1 MRLNRRQLGQS
12 SMQKFAGPVRG
23 ILAALAILALGAA
36 TLANAQ
42 DRGTHASLQKFK
54 STSNSNDLAVVN
66 AHTDMRA
73 AYAQLP
79 LIFEPNQGQT
89 DAQVK
94 FLARGAGYGLFL
106 TQDSAVLSL
115 QHASKGKLS
124 GAVLR
129 MDLAGSK
136 GASTIAGTDLLP
148 GSSSYFIG
156 NDPSKWH
163 SHIPQFAQVRYSA
176 VYPGIDL
183 IYYGKQGQL
192 EYDFRVAPG
201 SDPSQVRL
209 HFSGAQNLTRAANGD
224 IVLATKDGDVHLH
237 APEIYQQSGTKREP
251 VAGNYV
257 LASQNDV
264 EFSVGAYD
272 HSRELVIDPVLTYST
287 YLGGSGNESCTAILG
302 TTTPVPGCPS
312 IAVDAISN
320 VYIAS
325 ISNSAN
331 FPNPTAP
338 PTLSG
343 TANIAIA
350 KINIAATGA
359 AQLVNS
365 IFLGGNGTD
374 IPVGI
379 AVDSGFHVIVA
390 GTTSS
395 TNFPVIQAYQ
405 SAPASPGN
413 HVFVTKI
420 DLAANS
426 PLYST
431 YLSGNGVDTASGL
444 ALDGSG
450 DIYVSGTTTSND
462 TPSQTDVFPATL
474 GSFQSSAA
482 SLATNKFFFTKLNPF
497 SSAVASILYSTYFG
511 GGNPS
516 NGVAIGGGISLDI
529 SGDVYLTGGT
539 NFLNTQNNPSTDFP
553 ILNALQ
559 VCLDT
564 PVNPGTGTC
573 SVALTAT
580 DAFVAKFAPQTGSTN
595 QFTLNYST
603 YLGGTGDDVGFG
615 VAADSAGDA
624 FVTGSTSSTDFVLAG
639 TTNPFQSANN
649 GGASD
654 AFVAKLSPFSI
665 VAGTTATEAVVLDY
679 FSYLGGSGADVGLAI
694 DADDTGGAYVTG
706 YTDSPNFPT
715 NNGVFTANA
724 GGRDA
729 FAARVDTTATTAT
742 TPSEFMTYLG
752 GAGNDAGTSIVR
764 DTQGGTLVA
773 GETFSSNFPTANPF
787 QGSLAGTSDAFVTRL
802 GPSVSLT
809 MAGVPSPTPVGIGNQ
824 VTFTYT
830 ITNNGDALPG
840 LTFTETYPATGVS
853 NVTGSSSGG
862 ACGGS
867 AGTLVCSVGP
877 VAGAGATTTVTVLM
891 VPNTGGSLG
900 TTASVTAAGCPTQFC
915 ASTQVTANVTDF
927 GVAAQPPN
935 ATVVA
940 GQPATYQITV
950 NPLNFSNLPNAVT
963 LACSSTL
970 PTGATC
976 VFTNNP
982 ITTLTGPQTRTLVV
996 NSTAR
1001 TTTTAQ
1007 NFRGGNLFY
1016 AMFLPLSGLVLV
1028 GACFGG
1034 PDSRK
1039 RRLLIALFICGL
1051 FGTVFVQVGCGSSGS
1066 TTTVSGTPAGSYNIT
1081 ITATTGSASRST
1093 IITLNVQ

>member
-23 ILAALAILALGAA
+23 FLASLAILALGAA
-36 TLANAQ
+36 ALANAQ
-42 DRGTHASLQKFK
+42 DRGTHASLQK
-54 STSNSNDLAVVN
+54 SYSNDLAVSN
-66 AHTDMRA
+66 ARSHIRA

-79 LIFEPNQGQT
+79 LIFEPNQGQS

-94 FLARGAGYGLFL
+94 FLARGDGYGLFL
-106 TQDSAVLSL
+106 TANSAVLSL
-115 QHASKGKLS
+115 RQASNGKS
-124 GAVLR
+124 RGAVLG
-129 MDLAGSK
+129 MDLVGTK
-136 GASTIAGTDLLP
+136 GARAIAGVDLLP

-163 SHIPQFAQVRYSA
+163 THIPQFAQVRYSA

-183 IYYGKQGQL
+183 IYYGRQGQL
-192 EYDFRVAPG
+192 EYDFRVTPG
-201 SDPSQVRL
+201 SDPSQVKL
-209 HFSGAQNLTRAANGD
+209 HFSGAENLARAANGD
-224 IVLATKDGDVHLH
+224 IVLSTPDGNVRLH
-237 APEIYQQSGTKREP
+237 APEIYQQSGTTRQSI
-251 VAGNYV
+251 AGHYV
-257 LASQNDV
+257 LLGQNDV
-264 EFSVGAYD
+264 KFVVGAYD

-287 YLGGSGNESCTAILG
+287 YLGGSGNEACSAILG
-302 TTTPVPGCPS
+302 SATPVSGCPA

-325 ISNSAN
+325 ISNSTD

-338 PTLSG
+338 PALIG
-343 TANIAIA
+343 TANVAIS

-359 AQLVNS
+359 TQLVNS

-374 IPVGI
+374 IPAGI

-405 SAPASPGN
+405 STPASPGN

-462 TPSQTDVFPATL
+462 TPSQTDAFPATL

-497 SSAVASILYSTYFG
+497 SSAVASVLYSTYFG

-516 NGVAIGGGISLDI
+516 NGVAIGGGIALDTG
-529 SGDVYLTGGT
+529 GDVYLTGGT
-539 NFLNTQNNPSTDFP
+539 NFLNTQNNPGTDFP
-553 ILNALQ
+553 ITNALQ

-564 PVNPGTGTC
+564 PVNPGSGTC

-580 DAFVAKFAPQTGSTN
+580 DAFVAKFAPVAGSTN

-615 VAADSAGDA
+615 VASDNAGDA
-624 FVTGSTSSTDFVLAG
+624 YVTGSTTSTDFVLP
-639 TTNPFQSANN
+639 TITNPFQSAN

-654 AFVAKLSPFSI
+654 AFVAKLSPFSL
-665 VAGTTATEAVVLDY
+665 VLGTTSTQAVTLDY
-679 FSYLGGSGADVGLAI
+679 FSYLGGSGTDVGLAI
-694 DADDTGGAYVTG
+694 NADNTGGAYVAG

-752 GAGNDAGTSIVR
+752 GAGNDAATSIVR
-764 DTQGGTLVA
+764 DTQGGTLVG

-787 QGSLAGTSDAFVTRL
+787 QGSLAGTSDAFVSRL
-802 GPSVSLT
+802 GPSVNLSMT
-809 MAGVPSPTPVGIGNQ
+809 GSASPTPVGIGNQ

-830 ITNNGDALPG
+830 ITNHGDALPG
-840 LTFTETYPATGVS
+840 LTLTETYPSTGVS

-867 AGTLVCSVGP
+867 SGTLVCSVGP
-877 VAGAGATTTVTVLM
+877 LAGAGATTTVMVLM

-900 TTASVTAAGCPTQFC
+900 TTASVTAPGCPTQFC

-927 GVAAQPPN
+927 GVAAQPPS
-935 ATVVA
+935 ATVIA

-950 NPLNFSNLPNAVT
+950 NPLLFSNLPNAVT
-963 LACSSTL
+963 LACSSSL

-982 ITTLTGPQTRTLVV
+982 ISTLTGPQTRTLVV
-996 NSTAR
+996 NTTAR
-1001 TTTTAQ
+1001 TTTTTQ

-1034 PDSRK
+1034 ADSRK
-1039 RRLLIALFICGL
+1039 RRLMIALFVCGL

-1066 TTTVSGTPAGSYNIT
+1066 TTTVSGTPAGNYNIT

-1093 IITLNVQ
+1093 VIALNVQ

>member
-1 MRLNRRQLGQS
+1 VRLNRCQLGQS
-12 SMQKFAGPVRG
+12 NMQKFAGPVRG
-23 ILAALAILALGAA
+23 LLAALAILALGAA

-42 DRGTHASLQKFK
+42 DRGIQASLQ
-54 STSNSNDLAVVN
+54 TSKDAAIAN
-66 AHTDMRA
+66 ASAHMRT

-79 LIFEPNQGQT
+79 LIFEANQGQS

-106 TQDSAVLSL
+106 TKDAAVLSL
-115 QHASKGKLS
+115 QHASNGKLD

-129 MDLAGSK
+129 MDLVGSK
-136 GASTIAGTDLLP
+136 GASAIAGTDLLP

-201 SDPSQVRL
+201 SDPSQVKL
-209 HFSGAQNLTRAANGD
+209 HFSGAENLTRTENGD
-224 IVLATKDGDVHLH
+224 IVLATKDGDVRLH
-237 APEIYQQSGTKREP
+237 APEIYQQRGAMRQSVG
-251 VAGNYV
+251 GHYI
-257 LASQNDV
+257 LLGQNEL
-264 EFSVGAYD
+264 EFVVGAYD
-272 HSRELVIDPVLTYST
+272 HSRELVIDPVLSYST

-302 TTTPVPGCPS
+302 TTTPVPQCPA

-338 PTLSG
+338 PTLNG
-343 TANIAIA
+343 TANIAIS

-374 IPVGI
+374 VPAGI

-405 SAPASPGN
+405 SVPASPGN

-420 DLAANS
+420 DLGANS

-431 YLSGNGVDTASGL
+431 YLSGNGVDTASGV

-450 DIYVSGTTTSND
+450 DIYVTGTTTSND

-482 SLATNKFFFTKLNPF
+482 SLATNKFFFTKVNPF

-516 NGVAIGGGISLDI
+516 NGVAIGGGIALDV
-529 SGDVYLTGGT
+529 SGNVYLTGST

-564 PVNPGTGTC
+564 PVNPGSGTC

-580 DAFVAKFAPQTGSTN
+580 DAFIAKFAPQTGSTN

-603 YLGGTGDDVGFG
+603 YLGGTGDDNGFG

-624 FVTGSTSSTDFVLAG
+624 FVTGSTTSTDFVLAG
-639 TTNPFQSANN
+639 TTNPFQSAN
-649 GGASD
+649 GGGTD

-665 VAGTTATEAVVLDY
+665 VVGTTGTQAVVLDY
-679 FSYLGGSGADVGLAI
+679 FSYLGGSGTDAGLAI
-694 DADDTGGAYVTG
+694 DADDTGGAYVAG
-706 YTDSPNFPT
+706 YTDSANFPT
-715 NNGVFTANA
+715 NNGVFTAPA
-724 GGRDA
+724 GGLDA

-752 GAGNDAGTSIVR
+752 GGGNDAGTSIVR

-773 GETFSSNFPTANPF
+773 GETASSNFPTANPF
-787 QGSLAGTSDAFVTRL
+787 QPALAGSSDAFITRF

-809 MAGVPSPTPVGIGNQ
+809 MIGVPSPTPVGIGNQ

-830 ITNNGDALPG
+830 ITNHGDALPG

-867 AGTLVCSVGP
+867 AGTLVCSVGA

-891 VPNTGGSLG
+891 VPNNGGSLG
-900 TTASVTAAGCPTQFC
+900 TTASVTAAGCQTQFC

-927 GVAAQPPN
+927 GVAAQPPSVT
-935 ATVVA
+935 AVA
-940 GQPATYQITV
+940 GQPATYQIAV
-950 NPLNFSNLPNAVT
+950 NPINFSNLPDAVT

-970 PTGATC
+970 PTGASC
-976 VFTNNP
+976 AFTNNP
-982 ITTLTGPQTRTLVV
+982 ITALTGPQTRTLVV
-996 NSTAR
+996 NTIAR
-1001 TTTTAQ
+1001 TTTTVQ
-1007 NFRGGNLFY
+1007 NLRMRNIFY

-1034 PDSRK
+1034 TDSRK
-1039 RRLLIALFICGL
+1039 RRLMIALFVCGL

-1081 ITATTGSASRST
+1081 VTATTGSASRST
-1093 IITLNVQ
+1093 VITLNVQ

>member
-1 MRLNRRQLGQS
+1 MRLNRHQLGQS
-12 SMQKFAGPVRG
+12 CMQKFAGPVRG
-23 ILAALAILALGAA
+23 FLAMLAILALGAT

-42 DRGTHASLQKFK
+42 DRGTHASLQQ
-54 STSNSNDLAVVN
+54 SNVKDPAVTGARAN
-66 AHTDMRA
+66 IRA

-79 LIFEPNQGQT
+79 LIFEPNQGQS

-94 FLARGAGYGLFL
+94 FLARGEGYGLFL
-106 TQDSAVLSL
+106 TKDSAVLSL
-115 QHASKGKLS
+115 QHAENRKLA

-129 MDLAGSK
+129 MDLVGSK
-136 GASTIAGTDLLP
+136 GAQAVAGTDLLP

-163 SHIPQFAQVRYSA
+163 SHIPQFAQVKYSA
-176 VYPGIDL
+176 IYPGIDL
-183 IYYGKQGQL
+183 VYYGKQGQL

-201 SDPSQVRL
+201 SDPSQVKL
-209 HFSGAQNLTRAANGD
+209 HFSGAENLIQADNGD
-224 IVLATKDGDVHLH
+224 IILSTKDGDVRLH
-237 APEIYQQSGTKREP
+237 APEIYQQSGATREP
-251 VAGNYV
+251 VSGHYALLGGNDLRFV
-257 LASQNDV
+257 
-264 EFSVGAYD
+264 VGAYD
-272 HSRELVIDPVLTYST
+272 HDRELVIDPVLTYST
-287 YLGGSGNESCTAILG
+287 YLGGSGNEACTAILG
-302 TTTPVPGCPS
+302 TSTPVPGCPS

-325 ISNSAN
+325 ISNSAD

-338 PTLSG
+338 PALTG
-343 TANIAIA
+343 TANIAIS

-359 AQLVNS
+359 TQLVNS

-374 IPVGI
+374 IPAGI
-379 AVDSGFHVIVA
+379 AVDSGFRVIVA

-395 TNFPVIQAYQ
+395 TNFPVINAYQ
-405 SAPASPGN
+405 SAPASVGN

-420 DLAANS
+420 DLGANS

-431 YLSGNGVDTASGL
+431 YLSGNGVDTASGV

-450 DIYVSGTTTSND
+450 DIYVSGTTTSSD

-497 SSAVASILYSTYFG
+497 SSSTASVLYSTYFG
-511 GGNPS
+511 GGNPA
-516 NGVAIGGGISLDI
+516 NGVTIGGGIALDT
-529 SGDVYLTGGT
+529 GGNVYLTGGT

-553 ILNALQ
+553 VLNALQ

-564 PVNPGTGTC
+564 PVNPGSGTC

-580 DAFVAKFAPQTGSTN
+580 DAFVAKFSPQTGSTN

-615 VAADSAGDA
+615 VAADSAGEA
-624 FVTGSTSSTDFVLAG
+624 YITGSTTSNDFVLP
-639 TTNPFQSANN
+639 TSTNPFQSANN

-665 VAGTTATEAVVLDY
+665 VVGTTATQAVTLDY
-679 FSYLGGSGADVGLAI
+679 FSYLGGSGGDVGLAI
-694 DADDTGGAYVTG
+694 DSDNTGGAYVAG
-706 YTDSPNFPT
+706 YTDSANFPT

-729 FAARVDTTATTAT
+729 FAARLDTTATTAT

-752 GAGNDAGTSIVR
+752 GGGNDAGTSIVR

-773 GETFSSNFPTANPF
+773 GETSSSNFPTANPF
-787 QGSLAGTSDAFVTRL
+787 QGALAGSSDAFIARF

-809 MAGVPSPTPVGIGNQ
+809 MTGSPSPTPVGIGNQ

-830 ITNNGDALPG
+830 ITNTGDALPG
-840 LTFTETYPATGVS
+840 LTFTEHYPPTGVS

-867 AGTLVCSVGP
+867 AGTLVCSIGAL
-877 VAGAGATTTVTVLM
+877 AGAGATTTVSVLM

-900 TTASVTAAGCPTQFC
+900 TTATVTAAGCPTQFC
-915 ASTQVTANVTDF
+915 ASTQVSANVTDF
-927 GVAAQPPN
+927 GVAAQPPSVT
-935 ATVVA
+935 AVA

-950 NPLNFSNLPNAVT
+950 NPLLFSNLPDAVT
-963 LACSSTL
+963 LSCSSTL
-970 PTGATC
+970 PTGANC
-976 VFTNNP
+976 AFTNNP
-982 ITTLTGPQTRTLVV
+982 ITALTGSQTRTLVV
-996 NSTAR
+996 NTTAR

-1007 NFRGGNLFY
+1007 NFRPTKLFY

-1028 GACFGG
+1028 GACFSGT
-1034 PDSRK
+1034 DARK
-1039 RRLLIALFICGL
+1039 RRLMIALFVCGL

-1081 ITATTGSASRST
+1081 ITATTGTASRST
-1093 IITLNVQ
+1093 VITLNVQ

>member
-1 MRLNRRQLGQS
+1 MRLNRRQLGQNC
-12 SMQKFAGPVRG
+12 MQKFAGLVRG
-23 ILAALAILALGAA
+23 ILATSAILALGVA

-42 DRGTHASLQKFK
+42 ERDAHAALQKSK
-54 STSNSNDLAVVN
+54 DLAAIN
-66 AHTDMRA
+66 TRAHVRA

-79 LIFEPNQGQT
+79 LIFEPNQGQS

-115 QHASKGKLS
+115 QHASAGKLD

-129 MDLAGSK
+129 MDLAGSN
-136 GASTIAGTDLLP
+136 GARAIAGMDLLP

-183 IYYGKQGQL
+183 IYYGRQGQL

-201 SDPSQVRL
+201 SNPSQVKL
-209 HFSGAQNLTRAANGD
+209 HFSGAENLTQASNGD
-224 IVLATKDGDVHLH
+224 MVLATKSGDVRLH
-237 APEIYQQSGTKREP
+237 VPEIYQQAGTRHQS
-251 VAGNYV
+251 VDGHYV
-257 LASQNDV
+257 LLGQNDL
-264 EFSVGAYD
+264 EFAVGAYD

-287 YLGGSGNESCTAILG
+287 YLGGSGNEACTAILG
-302 TTTPVPGCPS
+302 TATPVPGCPS

-325 ISNSAN
+325 ISNSAD

-338 PTLSG
+338 PTLNG
-343 TANIAIA
+343 TANVAIS

-359 AQLVNS
+359 TQLVNS

-374 IPVGI
+374 IPAGI
-379 AVDSGFHVIVA
+379 AVDSSFRVIVA

-395 TNFPVIQAYQ
+395 TNFPVINAYQ
-405 SAPASPGN
+405 SAPASAGN

-431 YLSGNGVDTASGL
+431 YLSGNGVDTASGV
-444 ALDGSG
+444 ALDASG
-450 DIYVSGTTTSND
+450 DIYVTGTTTSND
-462 TPSQTDVFPATL
+462 VPSQTDVFPATL

-497 SSAVASILYSTYFG
+497 SSSTASVLYSTYFG

-516 NGVAIGGGISLDI
+516 NGVTIGGGIGLDT
-529 SGDVYLTGGT
+529 GGNVYLTGGT

-564 PVNPGTGTC
+564 PVNPGSGTC

-580 DAFVAKFAPQTGSTN
+580 DAFVAKFSPQTGSTN

-603 YLGGTGDDVGFG
+603 YLGGTGDDIGFG
-615 VAADSAGDA
+615 IASDTAGDA
-624 FVTGSTSSTDFVLAG
+624 FITGSTTSNDFVLP
-639 TTNPFQSANN
+639 TITIPFQSAN

-665 VAGTTATEAVVLDY
+665 VVGTTATQAVVLDY
-679 FSYLGGSGADVGLAI
+679 FSYLGGSGADAGLAI
-694 DADDTGGAYVTG
+694 DADNTGGAYVAG

-742 TPSEFMTYLG
+742 APSEFMTYLG
-752 GAGNDAGTSIVR
+752 GVGSDAATSIVR

-773 GETFSSNFPTANPF
+773 GETSSSNFPTMNPF
-787 QGSLAGTSDAFVTRL
+787 QGALAGASDAFIARL

-809 MAGVPSPTPVGIGNQ
+809 MTGSSSPTPVGIGNQ

-830 ITNNGDALPG
+830 ITNTGDALPG
-840 LTFTETYPATGVS
+840 LTFTETYPVTGVS
-853 NVTGSSSGG
+853 NVTGSSSSGG

-877 VAGAGATTTVTVLM
+877 VAGAGATTTVSVLM
-891 VPNTGGSLG
+891 VPNSGSFG
-900 TTASVTAAGCPTQFC
+900 TTASVTAVGCPTQFC

-927 GVAAQPPN
+927 GVAAQPSTFT
-935 ATVVA
+935 AIA

-950 NPLNFSNLPNAVT
+950 NPLNFSNLPDAVT

-976 VFTNNP
+976 SFANNP
-982 ITTLTGPQTRTLVV
+982 IPNLTGPQTRTLVV
-996 NSTAR
+996 NTTAR
-1001 TTTTAQ
+1001 TTTTTQ
-1007 NFRGGNLFY
+1007 NFRMTNLFY
-1016 AMFLPLSGLVLV
+1016 AMFLPLSGLVLI

-1034 PDSRK
+1034 TNSRK
-1039 RRLLIALFICGL
+1039 RRLMIALFVCGL

-1081 ITATTGSASRST
+1081 ITATTGAASRSA